1 MPVEKIGQRL
11 ARHAKSFGGFPPRQ
25 AGRLEAGFPDPLRRG
40 ASWFVPFRRSV
51 VADQIK
57 VGYVLA
63 VKDENQPPIDR
74 HPHRPLSPCV
84 RLSEDEARSP
94 D

>member
-25 AGRLEAGFPDPLRRG
+25 AGRLETGFPDPLRRG

-57 VGYVLA
+57 VGYVFWRGPVIARLFA
-63 VKDENQPPIDR
+63 HR
-74 HPHRPLSPCV
+74 HPGFLTDQTFS
-84 RLSEDEARSP
+84 LMMNWI
-94 D
+94 